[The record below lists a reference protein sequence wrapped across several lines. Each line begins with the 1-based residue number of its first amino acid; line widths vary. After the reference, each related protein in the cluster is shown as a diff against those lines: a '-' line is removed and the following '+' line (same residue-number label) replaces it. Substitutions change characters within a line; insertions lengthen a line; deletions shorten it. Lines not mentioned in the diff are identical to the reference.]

1 MKDGRVRIREHEKE
15 MNKLHDKNWSAF
27 WFYGIVAISVLILI
41 VTLFRFEVRE
51 ATGIVRLLRSLSIV
65 GENNIAAWW
74 SGILLLIGG
83 IHAFDGYVL
92 LRQRE
97 PRAAR
102 AWASISIILV
112 ILSADEISSIHERVD
127 WILHLG
133 SWLSKLPFAI
143 ILLAML
149 AYALISLWSAEEQR
163 SKVWPIFLGFFV
175 LGTVPLQEFIEHNFD
190 WTQETMRLRSVLEEG
205 TELLGMIILLK
216 VSMTNTQGLFGQKG
230 AGASPTFECICLLRF
245 PVLTVGLPL
254 VVILAYLTAN
264 LPDQQRGHP
273 ADWFAATV
281 FLFAGLA
288 ACRRFFA
295 DVENISSLEWCLA
308 GLCFFASVSSVA
320 IHPKYGIDFV
330 FINTNLRMFVLFIVS
345 LLICSIWVLSPR
357 YARRHYMLAAIGMG
371 ALALFSLSQTHLL
384 FVYGLTQLLALFVY
398 YVNSMQNCQPRS
410 ASG

>member
-1 MKDGRVRIREHEKE
+1 
-15 MNKLHDKNWSAF
+15 MNKLYDKNWSAF

-41 VTLFRFEVRE
+41 VTFFRFEVKE
-51 ATGIVRLLRSLSIV
+51 ATGVIRLLRSLSLV

-74 SGILLLIGG
+74 SGVLLLIGG

-112 ILSADEISSIHERVD
+112 ILSADEISSIHERAD

-163 SKVWPIFLGFFV
+163 PKAWAVVLGFFL
-175 LGTVPLQEFIEHNFD
+175 LGTVPLQEFIEHNLD
-190 WTQETMRLRSVLEEG
+190 WTRETMRLRSVLEEG

-320 IHPKYGIDFV
+320 IHPKHGIDFA

-345 LLICSIWVLSPR
+345 LLICSIWVLSAR

-371 ALALFSLSQTHLL
+371 VLALFSLSQTRLL